1 MGPWYVLVMANVSEA
16 RAQYLRKNKRKTFLA
31 ISLCVLTLGLGIG
44 VLIRFSP
51 LYITLRQNPG
61 WFHQAHYEA
70 VVAQVRSMHLEAG
83 IETALRL
90 DDPADPKSLRKV
102 KPDESFRRGAG
113 VGNVWAISKN
123 GKLKVVIETQDLGH
137 AGEYG
142 FAYSDEVLS
151 LQPFGE
157 HWYTLDVPG
166 KINIVQL
173 DMKIDDHW
181 WKVAYN
187 LD

>member
-1 MGPWYVLVMANVSEA
+1 MGPWYVLVMANVPEA
-16 RAQYLRKNKRKTFLA
+16 RAQSLRRNARKRF
-31 ISLCVLTLGLGIG
+31 IGIGLCLLTLGLGVG

-70 VVAQVRSMHLEAG
+70 VVAQVRSMQLEAG

-90 DDPADPKSLRKV
+90 DDPSDPKSLRKV
-102 KPDESFRRGAG
+102 KPDESFSRGAG
-113 VGNVWAISKN
+113 EGNVWAILQD
-123 GKLKVVIETQDLGH
+123 GKLRVVIETQDLGH

-151 LQPFGE
+151 PQPFGE
-157 HWYTLDVPG
+157 QWHTLDVPG
-166 KINIVQL
+166 KINIVQP